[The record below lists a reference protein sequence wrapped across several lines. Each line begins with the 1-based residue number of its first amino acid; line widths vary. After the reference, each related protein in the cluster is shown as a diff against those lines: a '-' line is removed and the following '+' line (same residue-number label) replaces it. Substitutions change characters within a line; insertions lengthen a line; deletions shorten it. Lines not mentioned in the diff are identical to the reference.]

1 MISVAAGLGFGHV
14 EQPDPIQSSG
24 WTRISVQLAG
34 LDKDF
39 CPNPRKLY
47 VTGSVS
53 SGSGCPT
60 RGLGWR
66 ICPTRGSDLN
76 ICPKPNSTARL
87 RMIKNLMTCRY
98 FMQWFVVFKCFKS
111 KLIKCRVNSNTI
123 LIIFDRV
130 IMTK

>member
-1 MISVAAGLGFGHV
+1 LIKNKLLNKDEIVKNKIKVASIFSVTAELGFGHV

-24 WTRISVQLAG
+24 WTRISVQLSG

-60 RGLGWR
+60 RGLG
-66 ICPTRGSDLN
+66 
-76 ICPKPNSTARL
+76 
-87 RMIKNLMTCRY
+87 
-98 FMQWFVVFKCFKS
+98 
-111 KLIKCRVNSNTI
+111 
-123 LIIFDRV
+123 
-130 IMTK
+130 